1 MLDILKQFKKSQF
14 LWNLAGF
21 LANFYPLTKFNKF
34 PKDIAIEVTNNC
46 NLHCPV
52 CPTNFAMSRER
63 GFMDLKMY
71 QSIIDEFKGFK
82 DKPRIIFIFAG
93 EPLLH
98 PQIDQFIAYA
108 SHHGHD
114 TFLSTNATLL
124 SKELA
129 KKIIEADLKLI
140 HLCLDGATKESHE
153 AYRFGSNFE
162 LVKQNIENFLTIKRS
177 MNCQYPSV
185 CIQSLLTSFSE
196 NENTKIMDWA
206 RSSGADS
213 IQFKSLSLGSVTT
226 PEMRDKYQYLLPKN
240 EKYLRKKSKIKKT
253 VCTVPLTQT
262 IVCWNGDLGLCCVD
276 MNNDIKMPN
285 VKDSGLLKQFFSPEA
300 KQARKKGLCKK
311 YKLCQNCSL
320 SQSDFMGWHVEFNK
334 S

>member
-1 MLDILKQFKKSQF
+1 M
-14 LWNLAGF
+14 
-21 LANFYPLTKFNKF
+21 ANFYPLSNFDKS

-46 NLHCPV
+46 NLRCPV
-52 CPTNFAMSRER
+52 CPTNFAMNRER
-63 GFMDLKMY
+63 GFMDFEMY
-71 QSIIDEFKGFK
+71 KSIIDEFKEFQ
-82 DKPRIIFIFAG
+82 DKPRITFIFAG

-108 SHHGHD
+108 SQHSHD
-114 TFLSTNATLL
+114 TFLSTNAMML
-124 SKELA
+124 SEELS
-129 KKIIEADLKLI
+129 KKIIAADLKLI

-162 LVKQNIENFLTIKRS
+162 TVKQNIENFLTIKR
-177 MNCQYPSV
+177 NLNRQYPSV

-196 NENTKIMDWA
+196 NENTKILDWA
-206 RSSGADS
+206 RSIGADS

-226 PEMRDKYQYLLPKN
+226 LEMRDKYQYLLPKN

-253 VCTVPLTQT
+253 VCTVPLTQAV
-262 IVCWNGDLGLCCVD
+262 VCWNGDLGLCCIDVNTD
-276 MNNDIKMPN
+276 VKMPN
-285 VKDSGLLKQFFSPEA
+285 IKGSKLLKQFFSPEA
-300 KQARKKGLCKK
+300 KQVRKDGLCKK